1 MKNKLFI
8 YGASGHGKVI
18 ADILEKS
25 KEKIIAFIDDDKS
38 KWNTEFFNYKI
49 IGGFDKL
56 IELYESGDKVILAI
70 GENKTR
76 KLIAEKLNE
85 KNVSFG
91 VAIHPSA
98 QIGRNVFIGEGTV
111 IMANVVV
118 NPDTFIGM
126 HCILN
131 TSSSVDHDNNIGNY
145 VHISPGAN
153 LGGIVNVGDLSWIGI
168 GASVKNGINIGRNN
182 IIGAGS
188 VVIKDIKDN
197 CIFAGNPA
205 KLLKKNKN

>member
-1 MKNKLFI
+1 MNNKFFI

-18 ADILEKS
+18 VDILVKR
-25 KEKIIAFIDDDKS
+25 KEKIIAFIDDDKT
-38 KWNTEFFNYKI
+38 KWDTEFFGYKI

-56 IELYESGDKVILAI
+56 INLYKTGDKVILAI
-70 GENKTR
+70 GDNKTR
-76 KLIAEKLNE
+76 KKIAEKLNE
-85 KNVSFG
+85 KDLSFG
-91 VAIHPSA
+91 IATHPFA

-111 IMANVVV
+111 IMANVAV
-118 NPDTFIGM
+118 NSDTVIGM

-131 TSSSVDHDNNIGNY
+131 TSSSIDHDNNIGNY

-153 LGGIVNVGDLSWIGI
+153 LGGIVNVGDLTWIGI
-168 GASVKNGINIGRNN
+168 GASVKNGINIGRNS

-188 VVIKDIKDN
+188 IIIKDIKDN
-197 CIFAGNPA
+197 NVFVGNPA